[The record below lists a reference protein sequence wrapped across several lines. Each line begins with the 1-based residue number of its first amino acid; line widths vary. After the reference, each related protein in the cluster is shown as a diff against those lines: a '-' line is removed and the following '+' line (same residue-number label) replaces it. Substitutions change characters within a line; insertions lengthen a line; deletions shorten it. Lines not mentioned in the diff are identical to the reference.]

1 VVRGVSQRVSI
12 DVERGAAD
20 GHQIRISGGG
30 DEHPSYKTG
39 DLIFRVAAAAHPR
52 FRRDGNDLWVHHAI
66 TLRESLL
73 GFDAQ
78 LVHLDGH
85 TVRLRSDRVTAP
97 HTLMRIAGEGMPVH
111 NFPSE
116 RGALV
121 VNITVTMPL
130 SLSSAQ
136 KAGMARVLS

>member
-1 VVRGVSQRVSI
+1 MVRGVSQRVSI

-39 DLIFRVAAAAHPR
+39 DLIFRVVAAAHPR
-52 FRRDGNDLWVHHAI
+52 FRREGNDLWVHHAI

-85 TVRLRSDRVTAP
+85 TVRLRSDRVSAP
-97 HTLMRIAGEGMPVH
+97 HTLMRIARPAKGCPCTTSGTSGARALALCPRASHTKGSRV
-111 NFPSE
+111 SS
-116 RGALV
+116 GAL
-121 VNITVTMPL
+121 
-130 SLSSAQ
+130 
-136 KAGMARVLS
+136 

>member
-1 VVRGVSQRVSI
+1 MVRGVSQRVSI

-39 DLIFRVAAAAHPR
+39 DLIFRVVAAAHPR

-85 TVRLRSDRVTAP
+85 TVRLRSDRVTSP

-116 RGALV
+116 RGVLV
-121 VNITVTMPL
+121 VNITVIMPL

>member
-1 VVRGVSQRVSI
+1 MVRGVSQRVSI

-39 DLIFRVAAAAHPR
+39 DLIFRVVAAAHPR

-85 TVRLRSDRVTAP
+85 AVRLRSDRVTAP
-97 HTLMRIAGEGMPVH
+97 HTLMRITGEGMPVH
-111 NFPSE
+111 NF
-116 RGALV
+116 RNVGARRSRCALGHH
-121 VNITVTMPL
+121 TR
-130 SLSSAQ
+130 
-136 KAGMARVLS
+136 KAAECRPAHCKKAK

>member
-1 VVRGVSQRVSI
+1 MSQRVSI

-39 DLIFRVAAAAHPR
+39 DLIFRVVAAAHPR

-111 NFPSE
+111 NFRNVGARALSLCPRASHTKGS
-116 RGALV
+116 RVSSGAL
-121 VNITVTMPL
+121 
-130 SLSSAQ
+130 
-136 KAGMARVLS
+136 

>member
-1 VVRGVSQRVSI
+1 MVRGVSQRVSI

-85 TVRLRSDRVTAP
+85 TVRLRSDRVSAP
-97 HTLMRIAGEGMPVH
+97 HTLMRIAGLRRDARAQLPERR
-111 NFPSE
+111 SE
-116 RGALV
+116 ALSLCPRASHTKLSRVSSGAL
-121 VNITVTMPL
+121 
-130 SLSSAQ
+130 
-136 KAGMARVLS
+136 